1 MDVLLYS
8 KYSNASK
15 QLMSQLQKTP
25 ELIDSLTLTCIDNK
39 DIRQRILN
47 DQKIKIKTIPCLI
60 RLNDETNNFDI
71 FEGHTVFDFFT
82 SLQESIK
89 RKQEMEALE
98 LRKQEMEVL
107 ELRKQEME
115 ALELR
120 KKELERREQELKV
133 QEDEDIE
140 FIKKKEIN
148 PKKTEKNKGETIL
161 SEAKRQEAERQEAHR
176 IQSQKYVK
184 FENTNQEPK
193 TTKPKISTSIHSDK
207 ISFTPIDDL
216 DIDMN
221 EEPVINTYMHVEKTE
236 NSEFND
242 REIGAKH
249 AETAVTKS
257 TGSLLSKAM
266 KMQKER
272 DMK

>member
-71 FEGHTVFDFFT
+71 FEGQTVFDFFT

-89 RKQEMEALE
+89 RNQELELRKKEIEELDLRKQEMEALE
-98 LRKQEMEVL
+98 LRKQE
-107 ELRKQEME
+107 
-115 ALELR
+115 
-120 KKELERREQELKV
+120 LERRERQMKQE
-133 QEDEDIE
+133 EEIE
-140 FIKKKEIN
+140 FIKEKEITSKI
-148 PKKTEKNKGETIL
+148 KKTEKNKGETIL

-193 TTKPKISTSIHSDK
+193 TTKPKISTSIQSDK
-207 ISFTPIDDL
+207 ISFTPIDEL
-216 DIDMN
+216 DIDIN
-221 EEPVINTYMHVEKTE
+221 EDEVINTYTHVEKTE

-249 AETAVTKS
+249 AETAVSKS

>member
-71 FEGHTVFDFFT
+71 FEGQTVFDFFT

-89 RKQEMEALE
+89 RNQELE
-98 LRKQEMEVL
+98 LRKKEIEEL

-120 KKELERREQELKV
+120 KQELERRERQIKQEE
-133 QEDEDIE
+133 QEDIE
-140 FIKKKEIN
+140 FIKEKEIIDTN
-148 PKKTEKNKGETIL
+148 
-161 SEAKRQEAERQEAHR
+161 AK
-176 IQSQKYVK
+176 
-184 FENTNQEPK
+184 
-193 TTKPKISTSIHSDK
+193 
-207 ISFTPIDDL
+207 
-216 DIDMN
+216 
-221 EEPVINTYMHVEKTE
+221 
-236 NSEFND
+236 
-242 REIGAKH
+242 
-249 AETAVTKS
+249 
-257 TGSLLSKAM
+257 
-266 KMQKER
+266 
-272 DMK
+272 